1 MADYTAKRVDE
12 LEGFYKGLFLKAR
25 AELGVQSFGMAVVEL
40 DPGSD
45 AHPDHDHSAAGQE
58 EVFVVLRGTG
68 EITVDGETVAL
79 DPETIVRCRP
89 GGQAEDH
96 PRPGGHAPHSPR
108 RRPGQGLRGARLH
121 RVGGARPVGVTSGR

>member
-1 MADYTAKRVDE
+1 MADYTAKHIDE

-79 DPETIVRCRP
+79 DPETIVRVGPEAKRKITP
-89 GGQAEDH
+89 GPEGMRLIALGGV
-96 PRPGGHAPHSPR
+96 PGKAYEAP
-108 RRPGQGLRGARLH
+108 GYTELGAPDPL
-121 RVGGARPVGVTSGR
+121 G